1 MTDSPQAEPLGFETI
16 DEVLTILRER
26 GQRISTACRLVLE
39 ALFAADGPA
48 SAQFIADALTG
59 RDSTPD
65 PASVYRNLERLE
77 RLGVVKHVHLGHGP
91 GLYML
96 VGAGGREFLACERC
110 GRVHSLDPGELDP
123 IRGQIRRRFGYEAR
137 FDHFPIIGLCAECAA
152 EHTREGVSSDSE
164 EPPQTHSHE
173 HSHGDYV
180 HSHPH
185 VHAED
190 GGHSH
195 RH

>member
-96 VGAGGREFLACERC
+96 VGAGGRS
-110 GRVHSLDPGELDP
+110 SLPASAAAASTASIPASSTRSAARSGGDSDTR
-123 IRGQIRRRFGYEAR
+123 RGSTTSR
-137 FDHFPIIGLCAECAA
+137 
-152 EHTREGVSSDSE
+152 SSDCAPNARQSTRAGCLKRQRGAA
-164 EPPQTHSHE
+164 P
-173 HSHGDYV
+173 D
-180 HSHPH
+180 
-185 VHAED
+185 ALA
-190 GGHSH
+190 
-195 RH
+195 